1 LLLTTT
7 VLPDT
12 NGEPGKFEAVAA
24 PSVEAA
30 GGDVITTAFDVE
42 EGVQLDGTTLSQ
54 MLPWHLKVN
63 WQVSA
68 LTPDSAMSRAKKAT
82 YKLRKIIF

>member
-1 LLLTTT
+1 
-7 VLPDT
+7 
-12 NGEPGKFEAVAA
+12 
-24 PSVEAA
+24 VEAA